1 VISLA
6 TARLRLIPLTRRLMV
21 ERLAHNDF
29 RITLGSPDGRG
40 IHVGPQWPG
49 DLLAMFPVWVDML
62 GGDDEAV
69 ADTYV
74 VVERDTGEAVGAIGA
89 KGGPDGSGAQEIG
102 YGMNAAVRG
111 RGYATEAVGALVTD
125 LLKRVATVTAYTAV
139 GNRPSQRVLEK
150 LGFTRA
156 GTSWTEE
163 DGDLISWALRRPA

>member
-1 VISLA
+1 MISLA
-6 TARLRLIPLTRRLMV
+6 TARLWLLPLTRRLMV
-21 ERLAHNDF
+21 ERLVHNDF
-29 RITLGSPDGRG
+29 RIALGSPDGQEL
-40 IHVGPQWPG
+40 HVGPQWPG
-49 DLLAMFPVWVDML
+49 DLLAMFPVWVDAL
-62 GGDDEAV
+62 SDDEAV

-150 LGFTRA
+150 LGFTRT

-163 DGDLISWALRRPA
+163 DGDLISWAVRRPA